1 MDTKLHPDEQFESVD
16 DEHEPPC
23 ARQLNNLIGCGGE
36 DDVRLL
42 ETRYEREGDGF
53 DTWWV
58 TLIGHLVGSDL
69 QWYPS
74 RSLTK

>member
-53 DTWWV
+53 DA
-58 TLIGHLVGSDL
+58 
-69 QWYPS
+69 
-74 RSLTK
+74 